1 MAWFANRTP
10 AGQSQRHLFRWR
22 FGRARGEP
30 SRDLGLGRRRAHRVD
45 LHAPVFLYGS
55 MKDEPFSERSET
67 IDVCANG
74 ALVAV
79 NACVFP
85 EQRILLTNLQTQ
97 QDLKCRVV
105 RIDKHRIAV
114 ALEFVEPCPR
124 FWGIDFASAS
134 SQG

>member
-1 MAWFANRTP
+1 MAWFANRIST
-10 AGQSQRHLFRWR
+10 GQSQRHLFRWR
-22 FGRARGEP
+22 FGHAGRET
-30 SRDLGLGRRRAHRVD
+30 SREGGLGRRRAHRVD

-55 MKDEPFSERSET
+55 MKGEPFSEHSET

-79 NACVFP
+79 NARVFP

-105 RIDKHRIAV
+105 RIDKHRIAAAV
-114 ALEFVEPCPR
+114 EFLEPCPR
-124 FWGIDFASAS
+124 FWCIDFAAAP